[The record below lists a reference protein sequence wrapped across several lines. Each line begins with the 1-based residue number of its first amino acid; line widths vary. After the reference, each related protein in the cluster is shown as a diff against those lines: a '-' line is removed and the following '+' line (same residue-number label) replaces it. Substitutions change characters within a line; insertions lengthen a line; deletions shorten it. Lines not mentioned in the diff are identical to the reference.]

1 MATQVTIDDGTE
13 LPLLDHLRDAHHKG
27 TRGLTEEYLSNLH
40 RTLHQR
46 TRDDME
52 HIHRDEDAEGDAPVS
67 QR

>member
-1 MATQVTIDDGTE
+1 MTRQVTLADGSE

-46 TRDDME
+46 TG
-52 HIHRDEDAEGDAPVS
+52 EDAEPAHSHPEDEEPDAGS
-67 QR
+67 